1 MFELMVSIPAALLHF
16 RDLKAVSNYSVV
28 KLESFMASLKDIKYS
43 LKLVETGGKLFAREG
58 STFVKKELNL
68 FAICSAEYNDL
79 LLTFSTLEKVLF
91 FFFSL
96 FYWLFLLLIAMI
108 SWYFL
113 DISICKNY
121 FFLFLLTY

>member
-1 MFELMVSIPAALLHF
+1 MFELMVSIPTALLRF
-16 RDLKAVSNYSVV
+16 KDLKAVSNYSVV

-91 FFFSL
+91 FF
-96 FYWLFLLLIAMI
+96 LL
-108 SWYFL
+108 YF
-113 DISICKNY
+113 IGY
-121 FFLFLLTY
+121 FFY

>member
-1 MFELMVSIPAALLHF
+1 MFELMVSIPTALLRF
-16 RDLKAVSNYSVV
+16 KDLKAVSNYSVV

-43 LKLVETGGKLFAREG
+43 LKFVETGGKFFAREG
-58 STFVKKELNL
+58 STFVTKELNL

-79 LLTFSTLEKVLF
+79 LLTFSALEKVLF
-91 FFFSL
+91 FFFL

-113 DISICKNY
+113 GISICKKY